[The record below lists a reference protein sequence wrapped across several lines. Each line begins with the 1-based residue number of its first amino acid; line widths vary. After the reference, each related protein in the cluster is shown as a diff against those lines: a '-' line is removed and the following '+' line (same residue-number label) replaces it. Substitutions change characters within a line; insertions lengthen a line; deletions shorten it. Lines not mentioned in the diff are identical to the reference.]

1 MSVESIITDVESSL
15 VRLIRYGLGAR
26 KQVTNLTT
34 LAAQP
39 KLDGLRYVPASGV
52 WEWQPFSS
60 ATPDGSTV
68 VASTQQ
74 SRGRWVKLSTS
85 WTYGAGG
92 QNLGSKTTGYLLTVE
107 EFDSEDVAEVVE
119 RIKDATPSVLVQW
132 AGSNP
137 QSIANPRG
145 YFYRDDL
152 AFVLLIVS
160 SNLRGVAA
168 ATQGSA
174 LPTEAAA
181 DPGVHAIVGQLRR
194 LICGVS
200 PVFGVDG
207 VERLEIGPV
216 SRIFEADDR
225 RLYVYSM
232 LVTARCSW
240 SVEDEDLVDF
250 TLQAQPVL
258 VDDYPLPGF
267 DKANFIASGGD
278 FAEGLGDGLDRTI
291 TAVVAVVGGVSVSA
305 AELAHTFTASKDT
318 YRDLS
323 ADGWDFVEV
332 DVGTDPPAPA
342 AGSLRVAV
350 TRTDETGVVSD
361 QALCS
366 FAVPF
371 GEPLSIG

>member
-1 MSVESIITDVESSL
+1 MSVESLITDVESSL
-15 VRLIRYGLGAR
+15 TRLIRYGLGAR
-26 KQVTNLTT
+26 KQVADLTA

-39 KLDGLRYVPASGV
+39 RLAGLRYVPASGV
-52 WEWQPFSS
+52 WEWQPYST
-60 ATPDGSTV
+60 ATADGSTV
-68 VASTQQ
+68 VASTLQA
-74 SRGRWVKLSTS
+74 RGRWVKLDTT

-92 QNLGSKTTGYLLTVE
+92 TKLGSKTSGYLLTVE

-119 RIKDATPSVLVQW
+119 RVKDATPSVMVQW

-152 AFVLLIVS
+152 AFVLLIIS

-168 ATQGSA
+168 ATQGSPIA
-174 LPTEAAA
+174 AEAAT

-216 SRIFEADDR
+216 SRISESDDR
-225 RLYVYSM
+225 RLFVYSM
-232 LVTARCSW
+232 IVTAKCSW
-240 SVEDEDLVDF
+240 SIEDEDLVDF
-250 TLQAQPVL
+250 TLQAQPEL
-258 VDDYPLPGF
+258 VDEYPLLAF
-267 DKANFIASGGD
+267 DKRNFVASGGD
-278 FAEGLGDGLDRTI
+278 FAEGLGDGFDRTI

-305 AELAHTFTASKDT
+305 AELAHTFTASTDT

-323 ADGWDFVEV
+323 ADGWAFVEV
-332 DVGTDPPAPA
+332 DVGAEPPAPA
-342 AGSLRVAV
+342 EGAMRVAR
-350 TRTDETGVVSD
+350 TRTDDVGVVSD

-371 GEPLSIG
+371 GDPLSIG